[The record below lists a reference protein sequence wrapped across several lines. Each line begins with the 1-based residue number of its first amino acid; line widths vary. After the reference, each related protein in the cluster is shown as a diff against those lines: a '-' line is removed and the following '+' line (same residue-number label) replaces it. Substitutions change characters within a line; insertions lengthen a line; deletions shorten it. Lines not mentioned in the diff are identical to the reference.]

1 MIKEQKSIRKEGVCL
16 KQSDLTR
23 TILSATVDKAID
35 DIRKDPDRT
44 ARNLIDLGLHFS
56 NGAFQ
61 KRLFATAQN
70 MLKNE
75 ESTYYTLIK
84 DIVYHVEQETL
95 KTFGMNLGYNG
106 CTNGAC
112 LIRENEEKYGYNIP
126 WAIAF
131 TLAPGCALLQDGGI
145 EGAITQ
151 ARALGVYTY
160 LLFCT
165 DDCIEQVSRLITQY
179 GDCAFLLFTTPEVLT
194 SENAAR
200 LCGKHNLMVSIL
212 ADSPAFLECAAQLR
226 DRKFLF
232 AAHCYYTDSCDA
244 LEAML
249 EKVIV
254 PSHSVFAFFIAEDGS
269 GTPTRERTASQ
280 VRAMREAQRYPAI
293 LIDLYSDLLYIDQI
307 VSDEACSVGFC
318 ADGSAYLLGQS
329 GSYQEYNVCNRKIA
343 DILKEIVP
351 RKKQKT
357 EK

>member
-1 MIKEQKSIRKEGVCL
+1 M

-75 ESTYYTLIK
+75 ESAYYTLIK
-84 DIVYHVEQETL
+84 DVVYHVEQETL
-95 KTFGMNLGYNG
+95 KMFGMNLGYNG

-131 TLAPGCALLQDGGI
+131 TLAPCCALLQGGRI
-145 EGAITQ
+145 EDAIAQ

-160 LLFCT
+160 LLFCDT
-165 DDCIEQVSRLITQY
+165 DCIEQVSRLVTQY
-179 GDCAFLLFTTPEVLT
+179 SDCAFLLFTTPEVLT
-194 SENAAR
+194 SENVAR
-200 LCGKHNLMVSIL
+200 LYGKHNLMVSVL
-212 ADSPAFLECAAQLR
+212 VDSPAFSDCAARLR
-226 DRKFLF
+226 EGKFLF
-232 AAHCYYTDSCDA
+232 AAHSYYTDSCDA
-244 LEAML
+244 LASIL
-249 EKVIV
+249 EEVIL
-254 PSHSVFAFFIAEDGS
+254 PSHCVFTFFIAGDES
-269 GTPTRERTASQ
+269 GVQTRERAASQ
-280 VRAMREAQRYPAI
+280 VRAIRAAQRYPTV
-293 LIDLYSDLLYIDQI
+293 LIDLLSDLLHIDQI

-318 ADGSAYLLGQS
+318 VDGSAYLFGQS
-329 GSYQEYNVCNRKIA
+329 GSYTEYNVCNSRIA
-343 DILKEIVP
+343 DILKKIAP